1 MISKESEENTQQ
13 RTGARNVVLGR
24 HELFRLRNNEGL
36 GRAELLKRK
45 LFLSSDTPTT
55 TNHVIKVLR
64 DSEEMI
70 SFQFDTFDL
79 IMIT

>member
-1 MISKESEENTQQ
+1 MIL
-13 RTGARNVVLGR
+13 RG

-36 GRAELLKRK
+36 DRSELLDRK
-45 LFLSSDTPTT
+45 LFPSSD

-70 SFQFDTFDL
+70 SFKVDTFDL
-79 IMIT
+79 IKKGYMNDISVTIEDLSRPDYLR